1 MPSTGTRRM
10 SLTNFCGA
18 KDWFTKAAR
27 LRLLDRQLTPQC
39 ENGIPLDNHSIG
51 PEFTPQFSA
60 ALRNLASVQAA
71 FAQALAPI
79 RRERTVRRTSHW
91 VFRDAVTG
99 REIARDKIGIFTRRS
114 NCNTCRMKVFKH
126 PKIRTYTSDILF
138 SVKNGEVVVLDLHH
152 ASGSRS

>member
-39 ENGIPLDNHSIG
+39 ENGIPLDDHSVG

-60 ALRNLASVQAA
+60 ALRDLASVQTV
-71 FAQALAPI
+71 FTQALAPI
-79 RRERTVRRTSHW
+79 RRERTVGRTGHCI
-91 VFRDAVTG
+91 FRDAVAG
-99 REIARDKIGIFTRRS
+99 RALTRDQIAIFTRAS
-114 NCNTCRMKVFKH
+114 N
-126 PKIRTYTSDILF
+126 
-138 SVKNGEVVVLDLHH
+138 
-152 ASGSRS
+152 